1 MSERGG
7 REVLIELMQVGNAV
21 RVTAVDPVTG
31 TEVTIVGSPSD
42 GEDVLKRNAVN
53 KLNYVLR
60 KAAGETGQ
68 RGSGPGTLV

>member
-1 MSERGG
+1 MGHG

-31 TEVTIVGSPSD
+31 TEVTIVGSPAD
-42 GEDVLKRNAVN
+42 GEDALKRNAIN

-60 KAAGETGQ
+60 KAAGRSGPRDE
-68 RGSGPGTLV
+68 GPGTLV